1 MKGTQ
6 KHVNIDLKY
15 EDLNDLR
22 KKLDEVYTR
31 LSNRWM
37 NHESANLKF
46 KQIIFVEPRIESN
59 NGVTRLVI
67 PSKMNFLYEI

>member
-31 LSNRWM
+31 LSNHWM
-37 NHESANLKF
+37 NHESANLKVR
-46 KQIIFVEPRIESN
+46 QIIFVEPRIESN
-59 NGVTRLVI
+59 NGVTNLVI
-67 PSKMNFLYEI
+67 PSKMNF

>member
-22 KKLDEVYTR
+22 KKLDEVYR
-31 LSNRWM
+31 RISNDLIE
-37 NHESANLKF
+37 HESAYIKI

-59 NGVTRLVI
+59 NGVTNIVI
-67 PSKMNFLYEI
+67 PSKMNF